1 MKLAFHLGIKLG
13 YSTTGAT
20 FGNGL
25 DFSVKTEEPLV
36 LSTFEEIKVLA
47 FDNYNKL
54 EKEIVFTPK
63 AERDSLKEK
72 LETKIIELMQ
82 ENRALMEYIPIKKRW
97 EDEMEENFKL
107 KKELEFYKNKDFLLG
122 ENYEG

>member
-25 DFSVKTEEPLV
+25 DFSVKTEESLV
-36 LSTFEEIKVLA
+36 FSTFEEIKVRVIN
-47 FDNYNKL
+47 DYNKL
-54 EKEIVFTPK
+54 DQEIVFTPK
-63 AERDSLKEK
+63 AERDSLKER

-97 EDEMEENFKL
+97 EDEIAENIKL
-107 KKELEFYKNKDFLLG
+107 RKELEFYKNKDFLLG
-122 ENYEG
+122 ENCES